1 MAFGN
6 SLLLGC
12 SGTAAG
18 WDLSLKILRTCD
30 VSELWKVRTVE
41 KMRKTGW
48 DEKWWEGSGKGWEE
62 MKRSEKRWDR
72 LKRVEKSGEEVRR
85 IEKRWEGWEDVTGV
99 EKSWEGVTAVEK
111 NFDELRRGQKRWG
124 RIHKRV
130 PNLWCSSSTPIGKCV
145 LHSHSIAFLF
155 AGDFRRASR
164 GLYFYICKVT
174 VIIIISS
181 NINNSTNRNNNDI
194 NSYVIVF
201 LSVLQIYLNCICM
214 TMYLGWSNLWASI
227 SW

>member
-1 MAFGN
+1 M
-6 SLLLGC
+6 SC
-12 SGTAAG
+12 
-18 WDLSLKILRTCD
+18 
-30 VSELWKVRTVE
+30 
-41 KMRKTGW
+41 
-48 DEKWWEGSGKGWEE
+48 EKWEPLRRCEKRVEMRSGGKGVGRGGKGWEE

-99 EKSWEGVTAVEK
+99 EKSWEGVTAVE
-111 NFDELRRGQKRWG
+111 KRWG

-174 VIIIISS
+174 VIIISS